1 MTNFALETETKE
13 FKKSLAELKAGLI
26 SLCAMLNKH
35 GKGELWFGISPKGE
49 AVGMEIS
56 EKTLR
61 DVSQAIAAHIEPAI
75 YPQVSLEIVQNKPC
89 LKVVASGQQQPY
101 FAYGRAYMRVADE
114 DKKLSAQELKQLI
127 LQENR
132 EALRWE
138 DEPCSLAV
146 KDLSADKINSFLARA
161 GLPSDNPDSALAKL
175 DLLKNG
181 QPINAAKLFFA
192 NQPIK
197 LRCAVFATDTSSTI
211 IDQHDFEGDL
221 LELIAEAEK
230 YILKHI
236 RIGMRLKGL
245 EREDVPE
252 IPTAATREAVI
263 NAFCHRDWRD
273 PDFVQVAIFR
283 DRLEV
288 RNPGK
293 LYDELT
299 IAEIRQGNVSRRRN
313 PKIAALLH
321 RIRYIEAWGRGV
333 PLILE
338 KAPDAEFKEFGSLFI
353 ARFKREELEAI
364 PEDGLGIS
372 EKHQRNTK
380 ETPSKR
386 QVNTRETPSKH
397 QDASGQQIGNIK
409 QNLRETLLEI
419 LQAQPEHSVRS
430 LAEMLGTTTDSVRHH
445 LRRLQE
451 QGRLRHVGP
460 TKNGY
465 WEIVGNDED

>member
-1 MTNFALETETKE
+1 MSSFNLETETKE
-13 FKKSLAELKAGLI
+13 LKKTFAELKQGLV

-49 AVGMEIS
+49 AVGLDIN

-75 YPQVSLEIVQNKPC
+75 YPHISLEIVQNKPC
-89 LKVVASGQQQPY
+89 LKVAASGQQQPY

-114 DKKLSAQELKQLI
+114 DKKLSAIELKQLI
-127 LQENR
+127 LQESR

-138 DEPCSLAV
+138 DELCGLAIEN
-146 KDLSADKINSFLARA
+146 LSADKINNFLARA
-161 GLPSDNPDSALAKL
+161 SLPEDTPANALAKL
-175 DLLKNG
+175 DLLKTG

-192 NQPIK
+192 PKPIM
-197 LRCAVFATDTSSTI
+197 LRCAVFATHTSSTI

-221 LELIAEAEK
+221 IELIAEAEK

-273 PDFVQVAIFR
+273 PDSVQVAIFR
-283 DRLEV
+283 DRLEI

-293 LYDELT
+293 LYDDLT
-299 IAEIRQGNVSRRRN
+299 IEEIRQGNVSRRRN

-338 KAPDAEFKEFGSLFI
+338 EAPDAEFKEFGSLFI
-353 ARFKREELEAI
+353 ASFKREEFEGTTPKTTAKTTAKRGLEMPEQHQQTIIQHLVKI
-364 PEDGLGIS
+364 PDATIPQLIEVTGLSADGVRYHL
-372 EKHQRNTK
+372 KK
-380 ETPSKR
+380 
-386 QVNTRETPSKH
+386 
-397 QDASGQQIGNIK
+397 
-409 QNLRETLLEI
+409 LREAGKL
-419 LQAQPEHSVRS
+419 
-430 LAEMLGTTTDSVRHH
+430 VRH
-445 LRRLQE
+445 
-451 QGRLRHVGP
+451 GANKG
-460 TKNGY
+460 GY
-465 WEIVGNDED
+465 WEVIADEQLGKR

>member
-1 MTNFALETETKE
+1 MIHFAQETETKE
-13 FKKSLAELKAGLI
+13 FKRSLAELKQGLF

-49 AVGMEIS
+49 AVGLDIN

-75 YPQVSLEIVQNKPC
+75 YPQITLEIVQNKPC
-89 LKVVASGQQQPY
+89 LKVAASGQQQPY

-114 DKKLSAQELKQLI
+114 DKKLSAVELKQLI
-127 LQENR
+127 LQESR

-138 DEPCSLAV
+138 DELCGLSIE
-146 KDLSADKINSFLARA
+146 DLSTDKINSFLARA
-161 GLPSDNPDSALAKL
+161 GLPEDMPANALTKL
-175 DLLKNG
+175 DLLKDG
-181 QPINAAKLFFA
+181 QPINAAKLFFTA
-192 NQPIK
+192 KPIM
-197 LRCAVFATDTSSTI
+197 LRCAVFATHTSSTI

-221 LELIAEAEK
+221 IELIAEAEK

-252 IPTAATREAVI
+252 IPAAATREAII

-273 PDFVQVAIFR
+273 PDYIQVAIFR
-283 DRLEV
+283 DRLEI

-293 LYDELT
+293 LYDDLT

-313 PKIAALLH
+313 PKIANLLH

-338 KAPDAEFKEFGSLFI
+338 KSPDAEFKEFGGLFI
-353 ARFKREELEAI
+353 ASFERQNVDESIEVDTPRTTAKTTTKTTAI
-364 PEDGLGIS
+364 ADIEMPEQHQQAILQHLAKVPSATIAQLVEVTGLSVDGVRYHLR
-372 EKHQRNTK
+372 K
-380 ETPSKR
+380 
-386 QVNTRETPSKH
+386 
-397 QDASGQQIGNIK
+397 
-409 QNLRETLLEI
+409 LREAGKL
-419 LQAQPEHSVRS
+419 
-430 LAEMLGTTTDSVRHH
+430 VRH
-445 LRRLQE
+445 
-451 QGRLRHVGP
+451 GANKG
-460 TKNGY
+460 GY
-465 WEIVGNDED
+465 WEVK